1 MNWFMNDDFDRYDL
15 AFTLVLDLI
24 AAGILILGAPLWT
37 FAVICLIGGT
47 IVMYRHLPLP
57 PRRIKH
63 R

>member
-15 AFTLVLDLI
+15 ALSILCGMI
-24 AAGILILGAPLWT
+24 MAGLLLLGAPLW
-37 FAVICLIGGT
+37 ALVLIGMLTCT
-47 IVMYRHLPLP
+47 ISLYRHLPLP